1 MKKIVLLFA
10 LLAGLTAYDAA
21 AQTEVD
27 ANLSLPISTDVDG
40 ARYEFV
46 QSMINSKQAFLVD
59 KFTGDVWRYKSIGK
73 DFELIK
79 RDRPDRVVE
88 DKINYQLY
96 LSSENSKLCFLLNI
110 HTGEM
115 WRYTKDGDR
124 KFRKMELPRK

>member
-1 MKKIVLLFA
+1 
-10 LLAGLTAYDAA
+10 
-21 AQTEVD
+21 
-27 ANLSLPISTDVDG
+27 
-40 ARYEFV
+40 
-46 QSMINSKQAFLVD
+46 MINSKQAFLVD
-59 KFTGDVWRYKSIGK
+59 KFTGDVWRYKSVGK

>member
-46 QSMINSKQAFLVD
+46 QSMINHKQAFLVD
-59 KFTGDVWRYKSIGK
+59 KFTGDVWRYKSVGK
-73 DFELIK
+73 DFEFH
-79 RDRPDRVVE
+79 PH
-88 DKINYQLY
+88 
-96 LSSENSKLCFLLNI
+96 LL
-110 HTGEM
+110 H
-115 WRYTKDGDR
+115 
-124 KFRKMELPRK
+124 